1 MNALIEEESY
11 DEAAKLCVKL
21 FGKNKE
27 MWENEAYKFA
37 SIRQLKVLLYK
48 LSSDFA
54 CFESVLSMEKN
65 VLKQL
70 NFISNYLEKIKTYG
84 EKGSI

>member
-1 MNALIEEESY
+1 MNSLIEEENY

-37 SIRQLKVLLYK
+37 SIRQLKVKLQCKKNYNARFFFSNLHVQLYQ
-48 LSSDFA
+48 LSTICTHSL
-54 CFESVLSMEKN
+54 C
-65 VLKQL
+65 Q
-70 NFISNYLEKIKTYG
+70 
-84 EKGSI
+84 